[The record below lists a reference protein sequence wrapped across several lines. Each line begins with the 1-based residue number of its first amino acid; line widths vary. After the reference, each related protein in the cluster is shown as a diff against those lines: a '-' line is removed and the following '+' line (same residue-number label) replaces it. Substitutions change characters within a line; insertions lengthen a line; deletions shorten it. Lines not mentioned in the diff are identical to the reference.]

1 MVKPEL
7 TEEITKAVENGKL
20 SCSSAR
26 HIAEK
31 LGLAYSEIG
40 AAADELG
47 IRIRNCEL
55 GCF

>member
-1 MVKPEL
+1 MIQEL
-7 TEEITKAVENGKL
+7 KKEILEKAVDGKL

-26 HIAEK
+26 NIAERI
-31 LGLAYSEIG
+31 GLSYHDVG

-47 IRIRNCEL
+47 IRIKNCEL